1 MLFVISSNS
10 QFRIGICISMM
21 ILLLGVV
28 SIYTVKTMNDINQN
42 YNFILEYDQKIS
54 NFDDIKVKYE
64 QQMTIFES
72 LKSEEN
78 LSGVGTF
85 WIYNTEIKNKIYDF
99 NSLINN
105 NPQFDE
111 LLEERKLLE
120 LRNNIDAYYNLHL
133 NYENSASDA
142 LSYFYD
148 GNFGSFLLE
157 YENLKHFEFELLEKL
172 EDIEQTLQIIPV
184 FSKLSVEN
192 IIDNFQIL
200 QWTMIILVGVVTT
213 MLVFFLNQTNANL
226 KSEINAQTKNL
237 QRLNDKL
244 KKLDKKREEF
254 ISIASHELKGPIQ
267 PIFGFVELAKTDII
281 SKQEALEGISNIA
294 LNLENIANNV
304 LDLTKIENNELE
316 LHLEKNSINDIISDI
331 LDSEHFNPDR
341 KVPITTRLD
350 VDVVMNLDKTRIKQV
365 LRNILDNCI
374 KFTESGEITIK
385 THLLKDKKIIK
396 LLISDSGPE
405 IPKDVLPKIFNK
417 FVTKG
422 NYKIS
427 GFGLGLYIS
436 KKIIDAHNG
445 KISAYNKNGHPVF
458 EIALPIISFDLVW
471 KDSESSNLEKTIN
484 NN

>member
-304 LDLTKIENNELE
+304 LDLTKIENNGLE
-316 LHLEKNSINDIISDI
+316 LHLEKNSINDS
-331 LDSEHFNPDR
+331 P
-341 KVPITTRLD
+341 VPL
-350 VDVVMNLDKTRIKQV
+350 
-365 LRNILDNCI
+365 
-374 KFTESGEITIK
+374 
-385 THLLKDKKIIK
+385 
-396 LLISDSGPE
+396 
-405 IPKDVLPKIFNK
+405 
-417 FVTKG
+417 
-422 NYKIS
+422 
-427 GFGLGLYIS
+427 
-436 KKIIDAHNG
+436 
-445 KISAYNKNGHPVF
+445 
-458 EIALPIISFDLVW
+458 
-471 KDSESSNLEKTIN
+471 
-484 NN
+484 